1 MNLYQHKKNH
11 AISSFCSRYIF
22 DLKILQYYWPR
33 AFWHKS
39 EEPDFIQIWNL
50 CNNIAYS
57 VNFHYRPHSERSN
70 DEMNNKTLTKKLI
83 QFREN
88 DWKEGR
94 TDGETLRLTPG
105 IQKISVV
112 TAFFHWNIYFTVLKQ
127 KLITN
132 FSPDKRGRGRE
143 ICKNE
148 RKTYCSK
155 TIEFPNTWKILWK
168 IMWISPPLFHVDVIN
183 AWSLNNS
190 F

>member
-1 MNLYQHKKNH
+1 MIALILRDSQFQSPVTRVAAPIFYHTHPNIFNKLLIWMNLYQHKKNQ

-39 EEPDFIQIWNL
+39 EKPDFTQIWNL

-88 DWKEGR
+88 DWKEGG
-94 TDGETLRLTPG
+94 TDGQTLRLTPG
-105 IQKISVV
+105 IQKNSVV
-112 TAFFHWNIYFTVLKQ
+112 L
-127 KLITN
+127 
-132 FSPDKRGRGRE
+132 
-143 ICKNE
+143 
-148 RKTYCSK
+148 
-155 TIEFPNTWKILWK
+155 
-168 IMWISPPLFHVDVIN
+168 PLFFIEIYI
-183 AWSLNNS
+183 LQ